1 MDWDI
6 YIKDYRSFLILE
18 KSLSTNTVKGYIND
32 IEKLVEFLEHKKYD
46 LSPNDIE
53 YTHLQ
58 EFLKWLNRS
67 DLKAS
72 TQGRI
77 VNEFKSFF
85 KYLWIG
91 NVIKTDPSNLL
102 EYPTVEQKL
111 PDCLN
116 LGEINAIIDAID
128 MSKPEGQRNKA
139 MLETMYSCGLRV
151 SELVNLKLS
160 ELFFNEGF
168 VRIIGKGNKE
178 RMIPIGRVAMAQ
190 INAYQTDIRSKYK
203 IKHGNED
210 FLFLSRRGMKIT
222 RDIVFDIIKDLA
234 AKCGITKRVSP
245 HVFRHSFATHLVEG
259 GADLSAVQAMLG
271 HASITT
277 TEIYAQLD
285 KKQVRSEVLRFH
297 PRS

>member
-6 YIKDYRSFLILE
+6 YIKGYRSFLILE

-32 IEKLVEFLEHKKYD
+32 IEKLVQFLEHKKYD
-46 LSPNDIE
+46 LSPDNIE
-53 YTHLQ
+53 YKHLQ
-58 EFLKWLNRS
+58 EFLKWLNKS

-85 KYLWIG
+85 KYLWVE
-91 NVIKTDPSNLL
+91 NVIKNDPSNLL
-102 EYPTVEQKL
+102 ESPTVKQKL

-116 LGEINAIIDAID
+116 LNEINAIIDAID
-128 MSKPEGQRNKA
+128 MSKPEGRRNKA

-151 SELVNLKLS
+151 SELVNLKIS
-160 ELFFNEGF
+160 ELFFDEGF
-168 VRIIGKGNKE
+168 VKIIGKGNKE
-178 RMIPIGRVAMAQ
+178 RIIPIGSVAIEQ
-190 INAYQTDIRSKYK
+190 INLYQTEVRSNYK
-203 IKHGNED
+203 IKQGSED

-222 RDIVFDIIKDLA
+222 RDVVFDIIKDLA

-245 HVFRHSFATHLVEG
+245 HVFRHSFATHLLEG
-259 GADLSAVQAMLG
+259 GADLSAVQEMLG

-285 KKQVRSEVLRFH
+285 KKQVRSEILKYH

>member
-18 KSLSTNTVKGYIND
+18 KSLSTNTVKGYIHD
-32 IEKLVEFLEHKKYD
+32 IEKLVQFLEHKKYD

-53 YTHLQ
+53 YIHLQ
-58 EFLKWLNRS
+58 EFLKWLNKS
-67 DLKAS
+67 KIKAS

-85 KYLWIG
+85 KYLWVE
-91 NVIKTDPSNLL
+91 NVIKNDPSSLL
-102 EYPTVEQKL
+102 ESPTVKQKL

-116 LGEINAIIDAID
+116 LNEINAIIDAID
-128 MSKPEGQRNKA
+128 MSKPEGRRNKA

-151 SELVNLKLS
+151 SELVNLKIS
-160 ELFFNEGF
+160 ELFFDEGY
-168 VRIIGKGNKE
+168 IKLIGKGNKE
-178 RMIPIGRVAMAQ
+178 RIIPIGSVAMEQ
-190 INAYQTDIRSKYK
+190 INLYQTEVRCNYK
-203 IKHGNED
+203 ITQGYED
-210 FLFLSRRGMKIT
+210 FLFLSRRGIKIT
-222 RDIVFDIIKDLA
+222 RDVVFDIIKDLA

-285 KKQVRSEVLRFH
+285 KKQVRSEILKFH